1 MPIAKKKEIPYADPD
16 DYWVK
21 ISDVKKT
28 KTDYGPQ
35 NNIFFKILEGKFEG
49 TVLPKWFPT
58 EYSSKNM
65 LGRLLKAL
73 GYDIE
78 EEEEIDLDDIVGEE
92 LMITVEDK
100 KTRTGVVSL
109 VADFYKRKRGRKDEK
124 GSRSLPG

>member
-1 MPIAKKKEIPYADPD
+1 MPIARKKEIPYVDPG

-21 ISDVKKT
+21 ISSVKKT

-35 NNIFFKILEGKFEG
+35 NNISFKVLDGEFEG
-49 TVLPKWFPT
+49 TELPKWFPT

-65 LGRLLKAL
+65 LGKLLKAL

-78 EEEEIDLDDIVGEE
+78 EEEEIDLDDIVDEE

-100 KTRTGVVSL
+100 KTRSGVVSL
-109 VADFYKRKRGRKDEK
+109 VVDYYKRKRGGKRGK
-124 GSRSLPG
+124 GS

>member
-1 MPIAKKKEIPYADPD
+1 MPMAKRKEIPYADPG

-35 NNIFFKILEGKFEG
+35 NNISFEILDGEFEG

-58 EYSSKNM
+58 EYSRKNM
-65 LGRLLKAL
+65 LGRLLKTL

-78 EEEEIDLDDIVGEE
+78 EEEEIDLDDIVDKE

-100 KTRTGVVSL
+100 KTKSGVVSL
-109 VADFYKRKRGRKDEK
+109 VADFYKRKRGGKGGK
-124 GSRSLPG
+124 GS